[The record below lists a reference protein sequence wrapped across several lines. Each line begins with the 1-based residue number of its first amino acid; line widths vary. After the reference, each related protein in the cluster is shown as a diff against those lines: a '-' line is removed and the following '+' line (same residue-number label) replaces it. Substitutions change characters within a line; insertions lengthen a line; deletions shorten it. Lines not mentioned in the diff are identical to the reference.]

1 MIAFGG
7 TATAQISEGF
17 EPSGQ
22 GSLSVRDELIMNN
35 WLLPDMD
42 VNAEGATPITGA
54 TSMCSGPSYKPD
66 QNTGIVTPF
75 LNFASEGETVSFK
88 YSLHRIFGPSQR
100 RWFLVYVGNES
111 SQGFLVDSVEV
122 PSSLS
127 VINYSKL
134 ITGFSGNHV
143 VYINV
148 KGDGGNSKFII
159 DDLTCT
165 ASSANVNHPAN
176 LVING
181 MTVGGANPSENP
193 DYVPAQHLN
202 TATANL
208 HTPTLN
214 TASIGDGRG
223 FNMPSTGSNGSV
235 TSEVAVY
242 PNPANNQVNLKF
254 SSESEQYGQV
264 DIYNINGAKIMSLPT
279 SISTGVN
286 TVNINTADLTAGNY
300 IVSLVTNEGTTN
312 KRFTRVQ

>member
-42 VNAEGATPITGA
+42 VNAEGAMPISGA

-75 LNFASEGETVSFK
+75 LSFGSSETVSFK
-88 YSLHRIFGPSQR
+88 YSLHRTFSSAER
-100 RWFLVYVGNES
+100 RWLLVYLGNES
-111 SQGFLVDSVEV
+111 SQGFLIDSVEV
-122 PSSLS
+122 SSSLS
-127 VINYSKL
+127 VINYSKQ
-134 ITGFSGNHV
+134 ITGYTGNYV
-143 VYINV
+143 VYLNL

-159 DDLTCT
+159 DDLNCT
-165 ASSANVNHPAN
+165 AASANINHPAS

-181 MTVGGANPSENP
+181 MAVGGDNPSETA
-193 DYVPAQHLN
+193 DYFPATEIN
-202 TATANL
+202 VANANL
-208 HTPTLN
+208 HTPSLN
-214 TASIGDGRG
+214 TASIGDGIG
-223 FNMPSTGSNGSV
+223 FNMPSADNGSFS
-235 TSEVAVY
+235 SEVALY
-242 PNPANNQVNLKF
+242 PNPASNQVNLKF
-254 SSESEQYGQV
+254 SSENEQYGKIE
-264 DIYNINGAKIMSLPT
+264 IYNINGAKLVSVPT
-279 SISTGVN
+279 NISTGVN